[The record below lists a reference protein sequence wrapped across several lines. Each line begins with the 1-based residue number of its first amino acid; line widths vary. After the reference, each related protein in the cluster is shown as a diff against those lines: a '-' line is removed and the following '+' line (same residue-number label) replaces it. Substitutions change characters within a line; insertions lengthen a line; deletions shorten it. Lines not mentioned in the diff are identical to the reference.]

1 MDLTDPARTQRDD
14 VLSALDEL
22 CVGQIEDQLL
32 VERGDDIEVE
42 RLQAFYG
49 WEPGALMRRST
60 MRASRS
66 INSNS
71 ISRAG

>member
-1 MDLTDPARTQRDD
+1 VGLTDPARARRDD

-22 CVGQIEDQLL
+22 CAGQIKDQLL

-49 WEPGALMRRST
+49 WEPGRLNAALDHARL
-60 MRASRS
+60 AVDQLQLDQPC
-66 INSNS
+66 
-71 ISRAG
+71 